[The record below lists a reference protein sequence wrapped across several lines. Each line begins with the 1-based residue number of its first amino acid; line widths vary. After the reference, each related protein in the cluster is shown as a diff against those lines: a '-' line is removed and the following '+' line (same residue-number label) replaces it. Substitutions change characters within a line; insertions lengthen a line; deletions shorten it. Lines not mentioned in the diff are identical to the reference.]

1 MRVVLASI
9 MRVLFALCIASAFY
23 LVVVFLTVW
32 NAGVRDS
39 GEKGDA
45 IVVMGAAQYDGRP
58 SPLLESRLQHAL
70 EMWRD
75 EQRAPLVAV
84 TGGKQEGDRF
94 TEAQASRQWLIDAGV
109 DKDAIISEEVGR
121 STWESLEAL
130 APLLHERGVQRVVM
144 VTTDWH
150 AARSALS
157 LEDLGFSVTTSGVA
171 GLKNSQ
177 PQWLRETFGVAFG
190 RILGFKQL
198 FAITG

>member
-1 MRVVLASI
+1 MRVVLASVV
-9 MRVLFALCIASAFY
+9 RVLSALIVAGVFY
-23 LVVVFLTVW
+23 FLVVFLTVW

-39 GEKGDA
+39 GETGDA

-58 SPLLESRLQHAL
+58 SPLLESRLQHVVEL
-70 EMWRD
+70 WRD

-84 TGGKQEGDRF
+84 TGGKQQGDRF
-94 TEAQASRQWLIDAGV
+94 TEAEASRQWLIDAGV
-109 DKDAIISEEVGR
+109 DGDVIFSEDVGR

-130 APLLHERGVQRVVM
+130 APLLREKGVQRVVM

-157 LEDLGFSVTTSGVA
+157 LEDLGFSVTTSGVN

-177 PQWLRETFGVAFG
+177 PQWLRETFGVAIG
-190 RILGFKQL
+190 RILGFERL